1 MKTFADRLK
10 FARKLR
16 RMSQADLAQRAGVA
30 QSTIGNIEAGRGQS
44 ARDLASIA
52 AALEVEPIW
61 LHLGRGQMPNEQ
73 NEDPIPRVDFRRG
86 DSPRSFN
93 IPLLDARASMGAGAA
108 LADYVDILQEVSANT
123 VELRKRVSFS
133 SPQNLR
139 LLTAYGDSMAPTF
152 SDGDILLIDV
162 GIAELNVDAVYV
174 LQRDDEL
181 YCKRIQRRPTGGYR
195 MISDNPVYPP
205 EDIDPDRDGFR
216 VLARVV
222 CVWNM
227 RKL

>member
-1 MKTFADRLK
+1 MWRTFH
-10 FARKLR
+10 
-16 RMSQADLAQRAGVA
+16 
-30 QSTIGNIEAGRGQS
+30 
-44 ARDLASIA
+44 
-52 AALEVEPIW
+52 P
-61 LHLGRGQMPNEQ
+61 
-73 NEDPIPRVDFRRG
+73 
-86 DSPRSFN
+86 
-93 IPLLDARASMGAGAA
+93 
-108 LADYVDILQEVSANT
+108 
-123 VELRKRVSFS
+123 
-133 SPQNLR
+133 
-139 LLTAYGDSMAPTF
+139 APTF